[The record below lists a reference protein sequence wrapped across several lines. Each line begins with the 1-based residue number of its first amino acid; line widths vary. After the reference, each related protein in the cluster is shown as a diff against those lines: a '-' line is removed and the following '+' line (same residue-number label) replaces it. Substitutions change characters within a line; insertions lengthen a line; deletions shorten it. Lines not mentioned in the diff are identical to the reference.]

1 MPLSPEDTVRLRHM
15 LEATE
20 KAVAFTQNR
29 TRADLDTDE
38 QFTLALT
45 RLLEIIG
52 EAAASI
58 TENVRNNN
66 PQIPWRAMIGTRNRL
81 IHGYFDVD
89 HDIIWN
95 IISQDLPLLIPEIRL
110 LLNLPAAPRKSQRP
124 NTGELSVL

>member
-15 LEATE
+15 LEATG
-20 KAVAFTQNR
+20 KAVAFSQNR
-29 TRADLDTDE
+29 TRADLDADE

-58 TENVRNNN
+58 TETVRNNN

-95 IISQDLPLLIPEIRL
+95 IISQDLPLLIPELCL
-110 LLNLPAAPRKSQRP
+110 LLDLPASP
-124 NTGELSVL
+124 